1 MTDSNFHPAIDEMR
15 LPACFFRIHM
25 QKKML
30 VSTSKT
36 TNITI
41 AQLNKTQET
50 HQKKI
55 KTRAVALLAPEVSPK
70 PPRSLAPGG
79 APTPKPSGDK
89 FTSGGGVG
97 NEAISGGS
105 KHSHDSDRILRYMI
119 PFIHQHPAPEIC
131 EIQCKVGYHPSQL
144 LPDFFQQQY
153 VTIALLQIA
162 ALSFLH
168 HDILWEWHP
177 KDGCHYILR
186 SFIISKRVME
196 LIVKNFAITV
206 KTSSIVALGYDSFH
220 AMATLHMCWC

>member
-1 MTDSNFHPAIDEMR
+1 MTDSNFHPAIDKMR

-25 QKKML
+25 QKKNACL
-30 VSTSKT
+30 
-36 TNITI
+36 NIKNHKHHNCSI
-41 AQLNKTQET
+41 EQNSRNALK
-50 HQKKI
+50 

-97 NEAISGGS
+97 NEAISGGC
-105 KHSHDSDRILRYMI
+105 KHSHDSDRILRYM
-119 PFIHQHPAPEIC
+119 HQRYAPEIC
-131 EIQCKVGYHPSQL
+131 QIQCKVGYHPSQL
-144 LPDFFQQQY
+144 LPGFFQQQY

-162 ALSFLH
+162 VLSFLH

-186 SFIISKRVME
+186 SFIIPKRVME
-196 LIVKNFAITV
+196 LIATNFAITV